1 MTLNRV
7 RVAIGVADEALDRI
21 ADVFRDCRALGF
33 RSDST
38 LMGVGV
44 FTGWADADQLEA
56 LRAVPG
62 VAAVELER
70 TARTDRPRAD
80 DRHGS
85 EGNDV
90 AASYFRFKRNPKR

>member
-1 MTLNRV
+1 
-7 RVAIGVADEALDRI
+7 
-21 ADVFRDCRALGF
+21 
-33 RSDST
+33 
-38 LMGVGV
+38 
-44 FTGWADADQLEA
+44 
-56 LRAVPG
+56 